1 MLFLKNPIVI
11 SLIAG
16 IITFLVINIKYNLNN
31 SEDLDFNKKLS
42 NSSLYS
48 LYAILISFLSIKL
61 YSNMDVI
68 LGLKKV
74 NENTII
80 NNNNINNT
88 KNNQIEN
95 NQIINKQIEN
105 NNNNSNDIDDCEDL
119 DYNKGE
125 PDF

>member
-1 MLFLKNPIVI
+1 MLFLKNPIAI

-16 IITFLVINIKYNLNN
+16 VITFLVINIKYNLNN
-31 SEDLDFNKKLS
+31 SEELDFSKKIS

-61 YSNMDVI
+61 YSNMDLI

-74 NENTII
+74 NDNNTNNINNINNI
-80 NNNNINNT
+80 NNNNINN
-88 KNNQIEN
+88 NEN
-95 NQIINKQIEN
+95 NQEN
-105 NNNNSNDIDDCEDL
+105 IDGLTNNFEDL

>member
-95 NQIINKQIEN
+95 N
-105 NNNNSNDIDDCEDL
+105 NNNSNDIDDFEDL